1 MMRLP
6 ATFDRFSSRSDGSYG
21 LSFSTQEAT
30 AADLAMLHSHNRLF
44 GWLVFSENQV
54 QAEEIPKESADEEKS
69 PSKRLRATLFVL
81 WTQQGSKGTFE
92 QFYKDYMEKLIV
104 FIKGKL
110 EPE

>member
-30 AADLAMLHSHNRLF
+30 AADLGMLHAHNRLF
-44 GWLVFSENQV
+44 GWLVFSESAI
-54 QAEEIPKESADEEKS
+54 QAEDIPKETADEEKS

-92 QFYKDYMEKLIV
+92 AFYREHMEKLITFV
-104 FIKGKL
+104 KGKL